1 MNNTNN
7 DGFGSF
13 WWWLAVTA
21 NYCQIESYEMNKKQI
36 SNDQIMKHLLEQDK
50 VLDGQDNMLQE
61 QTNIYL
67 KQILDNQKEI
77 ISLLKGDK
85 K

>member
-1 MNNTNN
+1 MNDTNY

-36 SNDQIMKHLLEQDK
+36 SNDAIMKHLESQDY
-50 VLDGQDNMLQE
+50 VLDE

-67 KQILDNQKEI
+67 KQILENQKEI
-77 ISLLKGDK
+77 INLLKGDK
-85 K
+85 NNAQEVC

>member
-1 MNNTNN
+1 MNEP

-13 WWWLAVTA
+13 WFWLAVTA

-36 SNDQIMKHLLEQDK
+36 SNDVLMKHLLEQDRILDK
-50 VLDGQDNMLQE
+50 QNDVLDE

-67 KQILDNQKEI
+67 KQILENQKEI
-77 ISLLKGDK
+77 IKLLKGEK
-85 K
+85 

>member
-1 MNNTNN
+1 MNDTNY

-21 NYCQIESYEMNKKQI
+21 SYCQIESYEMNKKQI
-36 SNDQIMKHLLEQDK
+36 SNDVIMKHLEEQDY
-50 VLDGQDNMLQE
+50 VLDE

-67 KQILDNQKEI
+67 KQILENQKEI
-77 ISLLKGDK
+77 INLLKGDK
-85 K
+85 NNAQEVC

>member
-1 MNNTNN
+1 MSEQ

-13 WWWLAVTA
+13 WFWLAVTA

-50 VLDGQDNMLQE
+50 VLDE

-67 KQILDNQKEI
+67 KTIVEQNKEI
-77 ISLLKGDK
+77 IKLLRKEE
-85 K
+85 